1 MTRTPLSDL
10 GVGRDL
16 EIEPASLT
24 RAAVDMGAPAD
35 VLARESSTLASL
47 RVPSQALGQVPAAAG
62 LSREIDELVETA
74 SDSLRTGASAVG
86 AAAEL
91 LVTTAHDHARV
102 DDHVGSAFRGATP
115 LP

>member
-10 GVGRDL
+10 GIGQDL
-16 EIEPASLT
+16 EIEPATLT
-24 RAAVDMGAPAD
+24 RAAADLGSPAD
-35 VLARESSTLASL
+35 VLARESSSLGSL
-47 RVPSQALGQVPAAAG
+47 RVPAHALGRVPAAAG

-74 SDSLRTGASAVG
+74 SDSLRTGARAVG

-91 LVTTAHDHARV
+91 LVATAHDHTRV